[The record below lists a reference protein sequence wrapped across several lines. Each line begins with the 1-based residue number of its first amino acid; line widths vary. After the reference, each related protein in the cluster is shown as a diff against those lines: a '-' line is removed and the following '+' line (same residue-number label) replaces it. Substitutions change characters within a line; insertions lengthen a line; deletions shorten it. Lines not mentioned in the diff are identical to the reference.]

1 MKEELISD
9 SALVKMLKQPEQRRR
24 GFELM
29 VNKYSARL
37 YWQIR
42 HMVLDHDNSNDVL
55 QETFIKAWLNI
66 ENFRGEARLSTWLYR
81 IAANECLSFLQKQRN
96 DEPIDNSE
104 SNVAN
109 QLEADPYFDGD
120 ETDKLLQTAV
130 MQLPDKQRQVFTMK
144 YFQGMKYEEMSEILD
159 TSVGGLKASYHFAT
173 LKIEK
178 FFEDLD

>member
-1 MKEELISD
+1 MKVELISD

-96 DEPIDNSE
+96 DEPKDTSE
-104 SNVAN
+104 SNAAN
-109 QLEADPYFDGD
+109 QLA
-120 ETDKLLQTAV
+120 A
-130 MQLPDKQRQVFTMK
+130 
-144 YFQGMKYEEMSEILD
+144 
-159 TSVGGLKASYHFAT
+159 AT
-173 LKIEK
+173 
-178 FFEDLD
+178 

>member
-1 MKEELISD
+1 MKVELISD

-96 DEPIDNSE
+96 DE
-104 SNVAN
+104 
-109 QLEADPYFDGD
+109 
-120 ETDKLLQTAV
+120 
-130 MQLPDKQRQVFTMK
+130 
-144 YFQGMKYEEMSEILD
+144 YEEMSEILD